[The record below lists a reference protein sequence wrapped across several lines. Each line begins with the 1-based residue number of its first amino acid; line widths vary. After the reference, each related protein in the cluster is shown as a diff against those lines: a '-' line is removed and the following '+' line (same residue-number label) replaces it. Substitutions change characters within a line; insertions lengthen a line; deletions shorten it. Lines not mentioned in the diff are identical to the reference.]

1 MIDSKEKLLAL
12 RIHSERAEP
21 RDVLRAGEELRRD
34 RATRSRASIAIAV
47 VGIIDIVSAAMPP
60 LRERLSLV
68 LHIVP
73 LAVPQIASALV
84 GLSGLALLA
93 LAWGVRKGQRQAW
106 TISVVL
112 LIGTAVLHL
121 IKGVE
126 LTESLLPLLIL
137 GYLVSGRHSFQTSV
151 DLPSRRFAVLWLFF
165 GTLTA
170 SVLAT
175 TGLEIF
181 YTLDTPRTPLSF
193 GEAYLAVTERMVG
206 DQSIVLPARMN
217 EFLSP
222 SLASLGVGIVI
233 VTLFLA
239 CRSVVARRRVQSVY
253 AERRTRDLVRM
264 HGAGTLDY
272 FALRHDKQAF
282 FFGDTVVTYGVYGG
296 VCLVSPDPIG
306 PEGERGAAWTSFRR
320 FADGNGWTVA
330 VLGAGEAWLSLY
342 EMTGMRSLYV
352 GDEAVV
358 AVSDFSLQGGRHK
371 GLRQAVNRISNYGYR
386 VSFHDPATIAP
397 ELAHDLR
404 VLSGISRRGDVERG
418 FSMTL
423 GRMFHPEDDGLL
435 LAVATDRDGKAVAFC
450 QFVPS
455 PSIGGYS
462 LDVMRRDTGDHP
474 NGLFDFLIV
483 STIHY
488 LDEEGFSGLGLNFA
502 TMRAVLA
509 GEAGNGISVRFRRF
523 VLSKLSRSMQI
534 ESLWRFNAK
543 YDPTWIA
550 RYVVYGAAQELLPI
564 AVAIVRAESL
574 WDLPVIGK
582 FFSPK
587 RGKLPRITRLRDAA

>member
-1 MIDSKEKLLAL
+1 LAL
-12 RIHSERAEP
+12 RIHSEREDP
-21 RDVLRAGEELRRD
+21 RVVERAGEQLRRD
-34 RATRSRASIAIAV
+34 RATRTRAAIAIAV
-47 VGIIDIVSAAMPP
+47 VGVLDVVSAAMPP
-60 LRERLSLV
+60 LRERLSLI

-73 LAVPQIASALV
+73 LAVPQLASALV

-93 LAWGVRKGQRQAW
+93 LAWGIRKGQRQAW

-121 IKGVE
+121 LKGVDI
-126 LTESLLPLLIL
+126 TEGVLPLLIL
-137 GYLVSGRHSFQTSV
+137 AYLVSGRRAFQTAV
-151 DLPSRRFAVLWLFF
+151 DLPSRRFAVVWLVL
-165 GTLTA
+165 GTFTA
-170 SVLAT
+170 SVFAT

-181 YTLDTPRTPLSF
+181 YTLDTDHMPISIKS
-193 GEAYLAVTERMVG
+193 AYLAVVERMVG
-206 DQSIVLPARMN
+206 DQAIVLPLRVS
-217 EFLSP
+217 EFLNP
-222 SLASLGVGIVI
+222 SLEALGAGIIV

-239 CRSVVARRRVQSVY
+239 CRSVVARRRVPSAY
-253 AERRTRDLVRM
+253 TERRTRDLVRM

-282 FFGDTVVTYGVYGG
+282 FSGDTVITYGVYGG

-306 PEGERGAAWTSFRR
+306 PEHERGLAWTSFRL

-330 VLGAGEAWLSLY
+330 VLGAGAPFLPTY

-358 AVSDFSLQGGRHK
+358 EVGGFSLQGGRHK
-371 GLRQAVNRISNYGYR
+371 GLRQAVNRIATYGYV

-397 ELAHDLR
+397 ELADELR

-435 LAVATDRDGKAVAFC
+435 LAVARDKVGKAVAFC

-455 PSIGGYS
+455 PSIHGYS
-462 LDVMRRDTGDHP
+462 LDVMRRDAGEHP

-483 STIHY
+483 STIRH
-488 LDEEGFSGLGLNFA
+488 LDDEGFSGLGLNFA
-502 TMRAVLA
+502 TMRAVLDGAA
-509 GEAGNGISVRFRRF
+509 GDGVSVRARR
-523 VLSKLSRSMQI
+523 LLLRRLSRSMQI

-543 YDPTWIA
+543 YDPKWIA
-550 RYVVYGAAQELLPI
+550 RYVVYGAMQELLPI
-564 AVAIVRAESL
+564 AVAIIRAESL
-574 WDLPVIGK
+574 WDLQVV
-582 FFSPK
+582 
-587 RGKLPRITRLRDAA
+587 GKLLSPSKRRRTRTPGLRDAA

>member
-1 MIDSKEKLLAL
+1 M
-12 RIHSERAEP
+12 
-21 RDVLRAGEELRRD
+21 
-34 RATRSRASIAIAV
+34 
-47 VGIIDIVSAAMPP
+47 
-60 LRERLSLV
+60 

-73 LAVPQIASALV
+73 LAVPQLASALV
-84 GLSGLALLA
+84 GLSGLALLG

-121 IKGVE
+121 LKGVE
-126 LTESLLPLLIL
+126 LNQSVLPLLIL
-137 GYLVSGRHSFQTSV
+137 AYLVQGRHAFQTAV
-151 DLPSRRFAVLWLFF
+151 DLPSRRFAVIWLVF
-165 GTLTA
+165 GTFTA
-170 SVLAT
+170 SVFAM
-175 TGLEIF
+175 TGVEIF
-181 YTLDTPRTPLSF
+181 YLLDTDHMPMSVTT
-193 GEAYLAVTERMVG
+193 AYLAVIERMFG
-206 DQSIVLPARMN
+206 DQSIVLPHRVN

-222 SLASLGVGIVI
+222 SLEVLGVGII
-233 VTLFLA
+233 LVTLFLA
-239 CRSVVARRRVQSVY
+239 CRSVVARRRVQSAY
-253 AERRTRDLVRM
+253 TERRTRDLVRM

-282 FFGDTVVTYGVYGG
+282 FSGNTVITYGVYGG

-306 PEGERGAAWTSFRR
+306 PEDERGTAWTSFRR

-330 VLGAGEAWLSLY
+330 VLGAGAAHLPTY

-358 AVSDFSLQGGRHK
+358 EVGKFTLEGGRHK
-371 GLRQAVNRISNYGYR
+371 GLRQAVNRIATYGYV

-397 ELAHDLR
+397 ELADELR

-435 LAVATDRDGKAVAFC
+435 LAVASDKTGKAVAFC

-455 PSIGGYS
+455 PSIRGYS
-462 LDVMRRDTGDHP
+462 LDVMRRDDGDHP

-483 STIHY
+483 STIRY
-488 LDEEGFSGLGLNFA
+488 LDGEGFSGLGLNFA

-509 GEAGNGISVRFRRF
+509 GEAGNGISVRLRR
-523 VLSKLSRSMQI
+523 LLLRKLSRSMQI

-550 RYVVYGAAQELLPI
+550 RYVVYGATQELLPI
-564 AVAIVRAESL
+564 AVAIIRAESL
-574 WDLPVIGK
+574 WDLPVVGK
-582 FFSPK
+582 LFSPK
-587 RGKLPRITRLRDAA
+587 QRRWTKMPGLRDAA

>member
-1 MIDSKEKLLAL
+1 MAL
-12 RIHSERAEP
+12 RIHSERDDP
-21 RDVLRAGEELRRD
+21 RAVERAGEELRRD
-34 RATRSRASIAIAV
+34 RATRSRAAVAIAL
-47 VGIIDIVSAAMPP
+47 VGVLDIVSAAMPP
-60 LRERLSLV
+60 LRERLSLI

-73 LAVPQIASALV
+73 LAVPQLASALV
-84 GLSGLALLA
+84 GLSGLALLG

-121 IKGVE
+121 LKGVE
-126 LTESLLPLLIL
+126 LTESVLPLLIL
-137 GYLVSGRHSFQTSV
+137 AYLVSGRHAFQTAV
-151 DLPSRRFAVLWLFF
+151 DPPSRRFAVVWLVL
-165 GTLTA
+165 GTFMA
-170 SVLAT
+170 SVLAA
-175 TGLEIF
+175 TGIEIF
-181 YTLDTPRTPLSF
+181 YLLDTNDMPLSIKS
-193 GEAYLAVTERMVG
+193 AYLAVIERMWG
-206 DQSIVLPARMN
+206 DQAIVLPQRMN

-222 SLASLGVGIVI
+222 TLEVLGVGILL

-253 AERRTRDLVRM
+253 TERRTRDLVRM

-282 FFGDTVVTYGVYGG
+282 FSGETVITYGVYAG

-306 PEGERGAAWTSFRR
+306 PEHERGGAWISFRR

-330 VLGAGEAWLSLY
+330 VLGAGEAFLPTY

-358 AVSDFSLQGGRHK
+358 EVGEFSLQGGRHK
-371 GLRQAVNRISNYGYR
+371 GLRQAVNRIATYGYV

-397 ELAHDLR
+397 ELADELR

-435 LAVATDRDGKAVAFC
+435 LAVARDKTGKAAAFC

-462 LDVMRRDTGDHP
+462 LDVMRRDAGDHP

-483 STIHY
+483 STIRH
-488 LDEEGFSGLGLNFA
+488 LDDEGFSGLGLNFA

-509 GEAGNGISVRFRRF
+509 GEAGNGISVRVRKLLLRR
-523 VLSKLSRSMQI
+523 LSRSMQI

-564 AVAIVRAESL
+564 AVAIIRAESL
-574 WDLPVIGK
+574 WDIPVVGK
-582 FFSPK
+582 LFSP
-587 RGKLPRITRLRDAA
+587 RQRRRSRMSGLRDAA